1 MPVSLAQAK
10 LLTTDDV
17 DVMVIDEF
25 RKSSVLLDALIFD
38 DVVSPAG
45 GGSTLTY
52 GYTRQIT
59 QRSAAFRA
67 MNSEYTPAEPTKA
80 RFTVDLKPVGG
91 SFQIDRVLNDIGQA
105 RETAFQM
112 TQVIKATQTKFQ
124 DEVINGDVAVDANGF
139 DGLNKA
145 LTGSA
150 TEINAN
156 GARNIDWIDL
166 DTVAGAAQ
174 RGYDQIDDLMS
185 VLDGPPT
192 LLISNDLVCNKIR
205 SIARRANAFVETPE
219 SGLLDDFNNPIIR
232 QRVGNAILIDA
243 GAKAGTNQ
251 RIVPVY
257 DPDNASFTVTVTGS
271 PTGGTF
277 TLLVAVGTDAPV
289 ESGTIAHNAAGA
301 TVQTALQAMPNVGA
315 GNATVTGAGPYTV
328 TFPAALARADVSVTL
343 GTNALTGGTT
353 PSVTS
358 VETGNLGGF
367 SDLYAVRIGMDGF
380 HAVSTVGPL
389 VRQWLPDFTTAGA
402 VKTGEVEMGP
412 VAAVLKATKAAAV
425 LRRIRVR

>member
-1 MPVSLAQAK
+1 VPVSLAQAK
-10 LLTTDDV
+10 LNTTDDV

-25 RKSSVLLDALIFD
+25 RKSSALLDALIFD

-67 MNSEYTPAEPTKA
+67 INNEYTPTEVTKA
-80 RFTVDLKPVGG
+80 RYTVDLKPLGG
-91 SFQIDRVLNDIGQA
+91 SFQVDRVLNDIGQA

-112 TQVIKATQTKFQ
+112 AQVIKATQTKFQ

-145 LTGSA
+145 LTGSG
-150 TEINAN
+150 TEVNAN
-156 GARNIDWIDL
+156 GSRNIDWTDL
-166 DTVAGAAQ
+166 DAAGVAQ
-174 RGYDQIDDLMS
+174 KGYDVIDELFS

-205 SIARRANAFVETPE
+205 AIARRSNAYVEAPE
-219 SGLLDDFNNPIIR
+219 AGLLDDFGNPVTR

-243 GAKAGTNQ
+243 GAKAGTNT
-251 RIVPVY
+251 RVVPVY
-257 DPDNASFTVTVTGS
+257 DPDNATFVVTVTGT

-289 ESGTIAHNAAGA
+289 ESGTIAYNAAGSA
-301 TVQTALQAMPNVGA
+301 VDTALEAMSNVGA
-315 GNATVTGAGPYTV
+315 GNVTVTGSGPYTI
-328 TFPAALARADVSVTL
+328 TFNGALARADVSVTL
-343 GTNALTGGTT
+343 GTNALTGGTSPT
-353 PSVTS
+353 VTS
-358 VETGNLGGF
+358 VESANTGGF

-380 HAVSTVGPL
+380 HAVSTIGQL

-412 VAAVLKATKAAAV
+412 VAVALKATKAAAV
-425 LRRIRVR
+425 LRRIKVR

>member
-1 MPVSLAQAK
+1 VPVSLAQAK
-10 LLTTDDV
+10 LNTTDDV

-25 RKSSVLLDALIFD
+25 RKSSALLDALLFD

-67 MNSEYTPAEPTKA
+67 INNEYTPVEVTKA
-80 RFTVDLKPVGG
+80 RYTVDLKPLGG
-91 SFQIDRVLNDIGQA
+91 SFQVDRVLNDIGQA

-112 TQVIKATQTKFQ
+112 AQVIKATQTKFQ

-145 LTGSA
+145 LTNSG
-150 TEINAN
+150 TEVNAN
-156 GARNIDWIDL
+156 GSRNIDWTDL
-166 DTVAGAAQ
+166 DAAGVAQ
-174 RGYDQIDDLMS
+174 KGYDFIDELYS

-205 SIARRANAFVETPE
+205 AIARRSNAYVEAPE
-219 SGLLDDFNNPIIR
+219 AGLLDDFGNPITR

-243 GAKAGTNQ
+243 GAKAGTNT
-251 RIVPVY
+251 RVVPVY
-257 DPDNASFTVTVTGS
+257 DPDNATFVVTVTGS

-289 ESGTIAHNAAGA
+289 ESGTIAHNAAGSA
-301 TVQTALQAMPNVGA
+301 VDTALEAMPNVGT
-315 GNATVTGAGPYTV
+315 GNVTVTGSGPYTI
-328 TFPAALARADVSVTL
+328 TFNGALARADVSVTL
-343 GTNALTGGTT
+343 GTNALTGGSS

-358 VETGNLGGF
+358 VESANTGGF

-380 HAVSTVGPL
+380 HAVSTVGQL
-389 VRQWLPDFTTAGA
+389 VRQWLPDFSTAGA

-412 VAAVLKATKAAAV
+412 VAVALKATKAAAV
-425 LRRIRVR
+425 LRRIKVR

>member
-1 MPVSLAQAK
+1 VPVSLAQAK
-10 LLTTDDV
+10 LNTTDDV

-25 RKSSVLLDALIFD
+25 RKSSALLDALIFD

-67 MNSEYTPAEPTKA
+67 VNNEYTPVEATKA
-80 RFTVDLKPVGG
+80 RYTVDLKPLGG
-91 SFQIDRVLNDIGQA
+91 SFQVDRVLNDIGQA

-112 TQVIKATQTKFQ
+112 AQVIKATQTKFQ

-145 LTGSA
+145 LTNSA

-156 GARNIDWIDL
+156 GSRNIDWTDL
-166 DTVAGAAQ
+166 DVAGVAQ
-174 RGYDQIDDLMS
+174 KGYDFIDELYS
-185 VLDGPPT
+185 VLDGPPS

-205 SIARRANAFVETPE
+205 AIARRSNAYVEAPE
-219 SGLLDDFNNPIIR
+219 AGLLDDFGNPITR

-243 GAKAGTNQ
+243 GAKAGTNT
-251 RIVPVY
+251 RVVPVY
-257 DPDNASFTVTVTGS
+257 DPDNTTFTVTVTGS

-289 ESGTIAHNAAGA
+289 ESGTIAHNAAGSA
-301 TVQTALQAMPNVGA
+301 VDTALEAMSNVGA
-315 GNATVTGAGPYTV
+315 GNVTVTGAGPYTI
-328 TFPAALARADVSVTL
+328 TFNGALARADVSVTL
-343 GTNALTGGTT
+343 GTNALTGGTAPT
-353 PSVTS
+353 VTS
-358 VETGNLGGF
+358 VESANTGGF

-380 HAVSTVGPL
+380 HAVSTIGQL

-412 VAAVLKATKAAAV
+412 VATVLKATKAAAV
-425 LRRIRVR
+425 LRRIKVR